1 MNLLTKHL
9 LKQSAIV
16 LAGTGIILYQF
27 NYTITKNTIVKDI
40 KDIKD
45 KHYYKKIGKAI
56 VDFEPQITTYNQ
68 SNQYNSLNII
78 SINPGEKYCLFDSS
92 NVEITQAINTLKE
105 KYPNKQ
111 IILESTDSKYPY
123 YKNVVFKERDI
134 FIIISL
140 E

>member
-16 LAGTGIILYQF
+16 LVGTGIILYQF
-27 NYTITKNTIVKDI
+27 NYTITKNTIV

-56 VDFEPQITTYNQ
+56 VDFEPQITTTYNQ

-78 SINPGEKYCLFDSS
+78 SINHGEKYCLFDSS

-123 YKNVVFKERDI
+123 YKNVVFKEKDI

>member
-16 LAGTGIILYQF
+16 VVGTGIILYQF
-27 NYTITKNTIVKDI
+27 NYTTQKNTIV

-56 VDFEPQITTYNQ
+56 ADFEPQITTYNQ
-68 SNQYNSLNII
+68 SNSYNSLNII
-78 SINPGEKYCLFDSS
+78 SINPSEKSCLFDSS
-92 NVEITQAINTLKE
+92 NIEITQAINTLKQ

-123 YKNVVFKERDI
+123 YKNVVFKEKDI

>member
-16 LAGTGIILYQF
+16 LVGTGIILYQF

-40 KDIKD
+40 KD

-56 VDFEPQITTYNQ
+56 ADFEPQIATYNQ
-68 SNQYNSLNII
+68 SNPYNSLNII

-92 NVEITQAINTLKE
+92 NVEITQAINTLKQ

-123 YKNVVFKERDI
+123 YKNVVFKEKDI

>member
-16 LAGTGIILYQF
+16 LVGTGIILYQF
-27 NYTITKNTIVKDI
+27 NYTITKNTIV

-56 VDFEPQITTYNQ
+56 VDFEPQITTTYNQ

-78 SINPGEKYCLFDSS
+78 SINHGEKYCLFDSS
-92 NVEITQAINTLKE
+92 NVEITQAINTLKQ

-123 YKNVVFKERDI
+123 YKNVVFKEKDI

>member
-40 KDIKD
+40 KD

-56 VDFEPQITTYNQ
+56 ADFEPQITTTYDQ

-92 NVEITQAINTLKE
+92 NVEITQAINTLKQ

>member
-16 LAGTGIILYQF
+16 LVGTGIILYQF
-27 NYTITKNTIVKDI
+27 NYTTTKNTIV

-56 VDFEPQITTYNQ
+56 ADFEPQIATTYDQ

-78 SINPGEKYCLFDSS
+78 SINLGEKYCLFDSS
-92 NVEITQAINTLKE
+92 NVEITQAINTLKQ

-123 YKNVVFKERDI
+123 YKNVVFKEKDI